1 MNFDMMAETRFIPVK
16 FDGKPVQGILF
27 AIRKA
32 AGLEAPWKVLE
43 DLKEITE
50 KILYETLLSQ
60 GLILPG
66 QVFEEP
72 IVTDRVAEYFL
83 KVL

>member
-16 FDGKPVQGILF
+16 FDGKQILGILF
-27 AIRKA
+27 AIRKD

-66 QVFEEP
+66 TTFGSPKVS
-72 IVTDRVAEYFL
+72 DRWAEYFSC
-83 KVL
+83 